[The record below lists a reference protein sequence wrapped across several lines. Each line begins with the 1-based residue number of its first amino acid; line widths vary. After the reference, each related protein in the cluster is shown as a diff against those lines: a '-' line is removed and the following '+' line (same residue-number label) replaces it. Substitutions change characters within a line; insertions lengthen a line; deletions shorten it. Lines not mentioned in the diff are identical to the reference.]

1 MMDAMTARRRR
12 AETPVTR
19 AWSLAKK
26 LDNSEKLELMAMLID
41 SVKVTVSTPSMKRF
55 TMDDINDMLNE
66 AEANFEAGAGIPHE
80 EVMRELDDEIERW
93 EQEEME
99 MAEVV

>member
-55 TMDDINDMLNE
+55 TMDDLNAMLNE
-66 AEANFEAGAGIPHE
+66 AESNFEAGMGIPHE
-80 EVMRELDDEIERW
+80 EVMRELDEEMERW
-93 EQEEME
+93 EQEEKE
-99 MAEVV
+99 MVEVV